1 MADDDVVTGFDAL
14 DRTLSGMGSAGLQAL
29 AAALY
34 QRGEAIMADSKE
46 QFVPVDTGALRGSGY
61 VTQPVINAS
70 EAAVELGY
78 GGPSIDYA
86 VVVHENPEAHHP
98 IGQWKYLEAPLLAAL
113 ADLPEQLGADV
124 LVAFE
129 RAR

>member
-1 MADDDVVTGFDAL
+1 MADSDIVTGFDAL
-14 DRTLSGMGSAGLQAL
+14 DRTLKGMGSAGLQAL

-34 QRGEAIMADSKE
+34 VRGEAIMADSKE
-46 QFVPVDTGALRGSGY
+46 HFVPVDTGALKGSGY
-61 VTQPVINAS
+61 VNQPVVSAN

-78 GGPSIDYA
+78 GGPGIDYA
-86 VVVHENPEAHHP
+86 VVVHENPAAHHP
-98 IGQWKYLEAPLLAAL
+98 HGQWKYLEAPLMAAL
-113 ADLPEQLGADV
+113 KDLPEQLGADV